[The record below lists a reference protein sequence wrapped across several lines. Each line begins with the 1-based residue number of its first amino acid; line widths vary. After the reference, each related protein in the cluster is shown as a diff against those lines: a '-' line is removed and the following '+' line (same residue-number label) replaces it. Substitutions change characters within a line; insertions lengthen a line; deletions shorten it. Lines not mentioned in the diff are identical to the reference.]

1 MIFRRNNTNT
11 DADQGADPALDPL
24 SPYSSAPDSGD
35 IISSDFKRSSQSDAA
50 AEGNSPSTVVPSSPD
65 TNIAGPNI
73 DSMMSGNSEAP
84 AQPTDVAPAPPPRP
98 TDSAGK
104 PSERR
109 RRRRAKLAAPVLI
122 RGGVGTVEAFQEVCS
137 SVDVS
142 RDGLLFAAGR
152 SRYWVG
158 QTLEVIFPYSSIADA
173 ATPAQRAQVMRTI
186 PRPDKR
192 YNIAIHFHTAMQQAG
207 QTPVKTHSI
216 SGTRPTVLIVDP
228 DPGSTA
234 ENRTTL
240 EKVGYQVITV
250 GTAHLALEVLKTET
264 PALIIAEAEGEELG
278 GRDLVLI
285 IRKNDRLSHI
295 PFLLVNQAHETAFEN
310 TATSQHGPVMC
321 LVKPVR
327 PERLAHVAKLLAPP
341 PSQRSAYGADF
352 GYGGVERT
360 F

>member
-1 MIFRRNNTNT
+1 MIFRRNNPNT
-11 DADQGADPALDPL
+11 DADTGADSGLDPL
-24 SPYSSAPDSGD
+24 SPYSSEGGPDLTF
-35 IISSDFKRSSQSDAA
+35 SDSKRSSQPDTAPK
-50 AEGNSPSTVVPSSPD
+50 GNSPSTVVPSSP
-65 TNIAGPNI
+65 TSNIAGPNI
-73 DSMMSGNSEAP
+73 DSFMSGGAQASPP
-84 AQPTDVAPAPPPRP
+84 ADVAPAPEARP
-98 TDSAGK
+98 TDPAGK

-109 RRRRAKLAAPVLI
+109 RRRRAKLAAPVLV
-122 RGGVGTVEAFQEVCS
+122 RGGVGTVESFQEVCS

-158 QTLEVIFPYSSIADA
+158 QTLEVIFPYSSVADA
-173 ATPAQRAQVMRTI
+173 ATPAQRAQVVRTI
-186 PRPDKR
+186 VRSDKR
-192 YNIAIHFHTAMQQAG
+192 HNIAIHFHTAMQQAG
-207 QTPVKTHSI
+207 VTPVKTHSI
-216 SGTRPTVLIVDP
+216 SGSRPTVLIVDP

-240 EKVGYQVITV
+240 EKCGYQVITV

-264 PALIIAEAEGEELG
+264 PSLIMAEAEGEELG

-295 PFLLVNQAHETAFEN
+295 PFLLVNQAHETVFEN
-310 TATSQHGPVMC
+310 AANSQHGAVMC

-327 PERLAHVAKLLAPP
+327 AERLAHVAKLLAPP